1 MATTEAN
8 ARTDCGCAKI
18 GIGIT
23 VTTCYAIRLRLPAVI
38 LPVTTGKA
46 PVVTNPRSPLLAGGL
61 PTQYVDVDPTETQEW
76 LESFDGLVESGG
88 NYRARF
94 LMLELLRRAAE
105 NNVGV
110 PSLRS
115 TDYINSIA
123 PDNEPWFP
131 GDEFVE
137 RRIRAM
143 IRWNAA
149 IMVHRAQR
157 PGVSVGGHIS
167 TYASSATLYEVGF
180 NHFFKGP
187 DHPEGA
193 DQIFYQGH
201 ASPGIYARAFVEG
214 RLTESQMD
222 GFRQELSHRPGGLPS
237 YPHPRLMPKFW
248 QFPTVSMGIGPL
260 NAIYQAR
267 FNKYLDNR
275 GFADTSGQK
284 VWAFLG
290 DGEMDEVDAVG
301 AIGLAARE
309 ELDNLIFVVNCNLQ
323 RLDGPVRG
331 NGKIIQE
338 LESLFRGAGWNVL
351 KVVWGRQ
358 WDELL
363 AADRDGALV
372 NLMNTTH
379 DGDFQTYKAND
390 GGYIR
395 DNFFGRDP
403 RTAKLVQNWSDEDI
417 WNLSRG
423 GHDYRKMYAAYK
435 SATETKGQP
444 TVILAKTIKG
454 WTLGSSFEARNSTHQ
469 MKKLSL
475 EDLKD
480 FRDRLHIPISDAQL
494 EEDPYLPP
502 YYNPSLKDENL
513 AYMMER
519 RRQLGGSL
527 PQRRE
532 KSRPLVLPGNQV
544 YDAVMRGSGNQ
555 AIATTM
561 AFVRLFK
568 DLVKD
573 ENIGARF
580 VPIIPDEARTFG
592 MDSLFPTAKIYSP
605 HGQQYQSVDRELM
618 LSYKE
623 ATDGQIL
630 HEGINEAGSVA
641 SFTAVGSSY
650 STHDQPMIPVY
661 IFYSMFG
668 FQRTGDAFWAAG
680 DQMVRGFVLGAT
692 AGRTTLNGEGLQ
704 HEDGHSILLASTN
717 PAVVSYDPA
726 FGYEL
731 GHIVQDGLRRMY
743 GEDSENVY
751 YYLTMYNEPYV
762 QPAEPEN
769 VDVQGILKGM
779 YLLNESATSG
789 PKAQILASGVS
800 VPWALKAQE
809 LLRDD
814 WGVSADV
821 WSVTSWNELRRDGLA
836 VDRHNLLNPEQEPQQ
851 AYVTTRLA
859 GTSGPVIAVSDFMRA
874 VQDQIASWVP
884 NEFAS
889 LGTDGWGLSDTRGAL
904 RRHFLVD
911 AESITVRTLAS
922 LAGLGKVE
930 NPVVAQAIH
939 KYQLLDPAAADAGN
953 TEGSG

>member
-1 MATTEAN
+1 M
-8 ARTDCGCAKI
+8 D
-18 GIGIT
+18 
-23 VTTCYAIRLRLPAVI
+23 
-38 LPVTTGKA
+38 
-46 PVVTNPRSPLLAGGL
+46 NPQGPLLAGGL
-61 PTQYVDVDPTETQEW
+61 PTQYVDVDPNETQEW
-76 LESFDGLVESGG
+76 LESFDNMVQHGG
-88 NYRARF
+88 NYRARY
-94 LMLELLRRAAE
+94 LMLSLLRRAAE
-105 NNVGV
+105 QNVGV

-115 TDYINSIA
+115 TDYINTIS
-123 PDNEPWFP
+123 PDREPWFP
-131 GDEFVE
+131 GDEYVE

-187 DHPEGA
+187 EHPAGA
-193 DQIFYQGH
+193 DQIFFQGH
-201 ASPGIYARAFVEG
+201 ASPGMYARAFVEG
-214 RLTESQMD
+214 RLTEAQMD
-222 GFRQELSHRPGGLPS
+222 GFRQELSHPAGGLPS
-237 YPHPRLMPKFW
+237 YPHPRLMPWFW
-248 QFPTVSMGIGPL
+248 QFPTVSMGLGPI

-267 FNKYLDNR
+267 FNKYLHNR
-275 GFADTSGQK
+275 GIADTSEQK

-290 DGEMDEVDAVG
+290 DGEMDEVEAVG

-309 ELDNLIFVVNCNLQ
+309 ELDNLIFVVNANLQ

-331 NGKIIQE
+331 NGKVIQE
-338 LESLFRGAGWNVL
+338 LESLFRGAGWNVI
-351 KVVWGRQ
+351 KVIWGRQ

-379 DGDFQTYKAND
+379 DGDFQTYKAE
-390 GGYIR
+390 GGGFIR
-395 DNFFGRDP
+395 EHFFGRDP
-403 RTAKLVQNWSDEDI
+403 RTAKLVTNWSDEDI

-444 TVILAKTIKG
+444 SLILAKTIKG

-475 EDLKD
+475 DELKV
-480 FRDRLHIPISDAQL
+480 FRDRLHIPIPDSQL
-494 EEDPYLPP
+494 DPYLPP
-502 YYNPSLKDENL
+502 YYNPGLQDENL

-519 RRQLGGSL
+519 RRKLGGSL
-527 PQRRE
+527 PTRRQ
-532 KSRPLVLPGNQV
+532 KSRPLVLPGDQV
-544 YDAVMRGSGNQ
+544 YDVVKRGSGNQ

-568 DLVKD
+568 DLLKD
-573 ENIGARF
+573 ENIGNRF

-605 HGQQYQSVDRELM
+605 HGQQYTSVDRELM

-623 ATDGQIL
+623 SKTGQIL

-668 FQRTGDAFWAAG
+668 FQRTGDAFWAAA

-717 PAVVSYDPA
+717 PAVISYDPA
-726 FGYEL
+726 YGYEL
-731 GHIVQDGLRRMY
+731 GHIVKDGLRRMY
-743 GEDSENVY
+743 GEDSENIY
-751 YYLTMYNEPYV
+751 YYLTVYNEPYI

-769 VDVQGILKGM
+769 LDIDGVLRGM
-779 YLLNESATSG
+779 YLLNEGQG
-789 PKAQILASGVS
+789 PGQKAQILASGVA

-814 WGVSADV
+814 WGIVADI
-821 WSVTSWNELRRDGLA
+821 WSVTSWNELRRNGLDT
-836 VDRHNLLNPEQEPQQ
+836 DRHNLLNPGLEPEI
-851 AYVTTRLA
+851 AYVTQRLE
-859 GTSGPVIAVSDFMRA
+859 GRQGPVIAVSDYMRA
-874 VQDQIASWVP
+874 VQDQIRPWVKAP
-884 NEFAS
+884 FAA
-889 LGTDGWGLSDTRGAL
+889 LGTDGFGLSDTRGAL

-911 AESITVRTLAS
+911 AESITVQTLS
-922 LAGLGKVE
+922 CLAEHGELD
-930 NPVVAQAIH
+930 NNVVREAIDR
-939 KYQLLDPAAADAGN
+939 YQLTDPAAADAGN

>member
-1 MATTEAN
+1 M
-8 ARTDCGCAKI
+8 
-18 GIGIT
+18 
-23 VTTCYAIRLRLPAVI
+23 P
-38 LPVTTGKA
+38 
-46 PVVTNPRSPLLAGGL
+46 NPRSPLLAGGL

-76 LESFDGLVESGG
+76 LESFDGLVENGG

-187 DHPEGA
+187 EHPGGA

-214 RLTESQMD
+214 RLTEAQMD
-222 GFRQELSHRPGGLPS
+222 GFRQELSHPAGGLPS
-237 YPHPRLMPKFW
+237 YPHPRLMPWFW

-267 FNKYLDNR
+267 FNKYLNNR

-395 DNFFGRDP
+395 DHFFGRDP
-403 RTAKLVQNWSDEDI
+403 RTAKLVEGWSDDDI

-454 WTLGSSFEARNSTHQ
+454 WTLGSSFEGRNSTHQ

-475 EDLKD
+475 EDLKE

-494 EEDPYLPP
+494 ESDPYLPP
-502 YYNPSLKDENL
+502 YYNPGPEDENL

-527 PQRRE
+527 PARRE
-532 KSRPLVLPGNQV
+532 KSRPLVLPGDKA
-544 YDAVMRGSGNQ
+544 YEVMKRGSGNQ
-555 AIATTM
+555 PIATTM

-568 DLVKD
+568 DLIKD

-592 MDSLFPTAKIYSP
+592 LDSIFPTAKIYSP
-605 HGQQYQSVDRELM
+605 HGQQYQSVDSQLL

-641 SFTAVGSSY
+641 SFTAAGSSY
-650 STHDQPMIPVY
+650 STHDEPMIPVY

-731 GHIVQDGLRRMY
+731 GHIVKDGLRRMY
-743 GEDSENVY
+743 GEDSENIY
-751 YYLTMYNEPYV
+751 YYLTIYNEPYV
-762 QPAEPEN
+762 QPVEPEN
-769 VDVQGILKGM
+769 VDVDGILKGM
-779 YLLNESATSG
+779 YLLNTSEAAG
-789 PKAQILASGVS
+789 PKAQILASGVG
-800 VPWALKAQE
+800 VPWALKAQQ
-809 LLRDD
+809 LLAQD

-836 VDRHNLLNPEQEPQQ
+836 ADRHNLLYPEQEPQQ
-851 AYVTTRLA
+851 AYVTQRLE
-859 GTSGPVIAVSDFMRA
+859 GTTGPVVAVSDFMRA
-874 VQDQIASWVP
+874 VQDQIAAWVP
-884 NEFAS
+884 NAFAS

-911 AESITVRTLAS
+911 AESITVQTLAS
-922 LAGLGKVE
+922 LAASGEVDKT
-930 NPVVAQAIH
+930 VVSQAIN